1 MNTQVNCPWL
11 LEVTAL
17 VSWAHSV
24 ADIHAACS
32 MEVISQAP
40 AEIGGSRGP
49 FMPQMNMA
57 HELAASAAAGL
68 ADIRSGAAV
77 SLADMAARLPPRS
90 HMPMGDAGAHE
101 PSSSAPEQRW
111 GSGSGGLS
119 TSMDETARP
128 GVCAGADPQ
137 SVSLWHGIEQTVC
150 TLSRRQS
157 NILWS
162 HERALVQERSALHL
176 RQSRSAGVCPSRA
189 RLRAPQARVSKL
201 PASSTSRPSPRPRQ
215 AARGT
220 ASVATGAT
228 CMVKRC
234 LVTSRFCSGLWANP
248 RYAKSQRA
256 ATGHVRSMTGRVH
269 VSHGSAMTQY

>member
-1 MNTQVNCPWL
+1 MTQVKLPL
-11 LEVTAL
+11 LFKVTAL
-17 VSWAHSV
+17 VPGAHGV
-24 ADIHAACS
+24 ADMHAACS

-101 PSSSAPEQRW
+101 PASSAPEQRW
-111 GSGSGGLS
+111 GNGSGGLS

-137 SVSLWHGIEQTVC
+137 SVSLRHCIEQTAC
-150 TLSRRQS
+150 TF
-157 NILWS
+157 
-162 HERALVQERSALHL
+162 
-176 RQSRSAGVCPSRA
+176 
-189 RLRAPQARVSKL
+189 
-201 PASSTSRPSPRPRQ
+201 ASTMQ
-215 AARGT
+215 YFV
-220 ASVATGAT
+220 VA
-228 CMVKRC
+228 
-234 LVTSRFCSGLWANP
+234 
-248 RYAKSQRA
+248 
-256 ATGHVRSMTGRVH
+256 
-269 VSHGSAMTQY
+269 